1 MALLPMYDSNCVTLT
16 AGATLSRFTRVT
28 VNSSNAVVA
37 AGATDFGIGFL
48 DKAGSVS
55 GSPCVV
61 RLNNA
66 PSHVGIANEAI
77 AVGSKV
83 YAGASGK
90 VTDTA
95 PANGIAIGTA
105 GSAASADGDEILI
118 WPGGYDWAT

>member
-1 MALLPMYDSNCVTLT
+1 MALPVLYDAPCVTLI
-16 AGATLSRFTRVT
+16 AGATLARFTRVT
-28 VNSSNAVVA
+28 VNSSNVVVA

-48 DKAGSVS
+48 DEAGSVN
-55 GSPCVV
+55 GSACAV

-66 PSHVGIANEAI
+66 ATHIGIANEAI

-105 GSAASADGDEILI
+105 GTAAAADGDEILI
-118 WPGGYDWAT
+118 YPGGYDWAT